1 MNGMTSIIDYRAG
14 NLRSVRRAL
23 LHLGVPCR
31 ITDKPLEI
39 LSSERVIFPGV
50 GAAGKAME
58 TIQSLGLDEVI
69 REVVA
74 SGTPFLGICLGAQI
88 ILEKS
93 EEGDTD
99 CLNIIPGRVRRFS
112 FSNLKIPHMGW
123 NTLGMKKRHPICDG
137 IDEKAQFYFVHSY
150 YAEPA
155 RDEDVIATTEYG
167 IEFASIVGRGNVVAT
182 QFHLEKSGSQGLS
195 ILENFSKWDGR
206 AG

>member
-1 MNGMTSIIDYRAG
+1 MISIIDYRAG
-14 NLRSVRRAL
+14 NLRSVKRAL

-39 LSSERVIFPGV
+39 FSSERVIFPGV
-50 GAAGKAME
+50 GAAGKAMD

-69 REVVA
+69 REVVK

-99 CLNIIPGRVRRFS
+99 CLNLLPGRVRRFS
-112 FSNLKIPHMGW
+112 DSNLKIPHMGW
-123 NTLGMKKRHPICDG
+123 NTLKMKQKHPILDG
-137 IDEKAQFYFVHSY
+137 IEEGAQFYFVHSY

-167 IEFASIVGRGNVVAT
+167 INFASIVGRENIVAT
-182 QFHLEKSGSQGLS
+182 QFHLEKSGRHGLS
-195 ILENFSKWDGR
+195 VLKNFSQWDGR
-206 AG
+206 EG

>member
-1 MNGMTSIIDYRAG
+1 MSGMISIIDYRAG

-31 ITDKPLEI
+31 ITNKPLEI

-58 TIQSLGLDEVI
+58 TIQSLELDEVI
-69 REVVA
+69 REVVT

-99 CLNIIPGRVRRFS
+99 CLNLIPGRVRRFPGS
-112 FSNLKIPHMGW
+112 TLKIPHMGW
-123 NTLGMKKRHPICDG
+123 NTLEIKQKHPILDG
-137 IDEKAQFYFVHSY
+137 IDEKAQYYFVHSY

-167 IEFASIVGRGNVVAT
+167 IEFASIIGRDNIVAT
-182 QFHLEKSGSQGLS
+182 QFHLEKSGRQGLS

>member
-1 MNGMTSIIDYRAG
+1 MISIIDYQAG

-31 ITDKPLEI
+31 ITNKPLEI

-58 TIQSLGLDEVI
+58 TIQSLELDEVI
-69 REVVA
+69 REVVT

-99 CLNIIPGRVRRFS
+99 CLNLIPGRVRRFPGS
-112 FSNLKIPHMGW
+112 TFKIPHMGW
-123 NTLGMKKRHPICDG
+123 NTLEIKQKHPILDG
-137 IDEKAQFYFVHSY
+137 IDEKAQYYFVHSY

-167 IEFASIVGRGNVVAT
+167 IQFASIIGRDNIVAT
-182 QFHLEKSGSQGLS
+182 QFHLEKSGRQGLS
-195 ILENFSKWDGR
+195 ILENFSKWDGW

>member
-1 MNGMTSIIDYRAG
+1 MKGMISIIDYRAG

-31 ITDKPLEI
+31 ITDRPLEI

-58 TIQSLGLDEVI
+58 TIKSLGLDEVI
-69 REVVA
+69 REIVK

-93 EEGDTD
+93 EEDDTE
-99 CLNIIPGRVRRFS
+99 CLNLIPGRVKRFS
-112 FSNLKIPHMGW
+112 VSNLKIPHMGW
-123 NTLGMKKRHPICDG
+123 NTLEMTQKHPILDG
-137 IDEKAQFYFVHSY
+137 IDSGAQFYFVHSY
-150 YAEPA
+150 YAEPE
-155 RDEDVIATTEYG
+155 RDEHIFAKTEYG
-167 IEFASIVGRGNVVAT
+167 INFASIVGKDNVVAT
-182 QFHLEKSGSQGLS
+182 QFHLEKSGRHGLS

>member
-31 ITDKPLEI
+31 IINKPLEI
-39 LSSERVIFPGV
+39 FSSERVIFPGV

-69 REVVA
+69 REVVEN
-74 SGTPFLGICLGAQI
+74 GTPFLGICLGAQI

-112 FSNLKIPHMGW
+112 GSNLKIPHMGW
-123 NTLGMKKRHPICDG
+123 NTLEMKKRHPILDG

-155 RDEDVIATTEYG
+155 SDDHVIATTEYG
-167 IEFASIVGRGNVVAT
+167 IQFASIVGRGNVVAT
-182 QFHLEKSGSQGLS
+182 QFHLEKSGRQGLS

-206 AG
+206 EG

>member
-1 MNGMTSIIDYRAG
+1 MNGMISIIDYRAG

-58 TIQSLGLDEVI
+58 TIQSMGLDAVI
-69 REVVA
+69 REVVT

-99 CLNIIPGRVRRFS
+99 CLNLIPGRVRRFPG
-112 FSNLKIPHMGW
+112 SNLKIPHMGW
-123 NTLGMKKRHPICDG
+123 NTLEMKKNHPILDG

-155 RDEDVIATTEYG
+155 RDEHVIATTEYG

>member
-31 ITDKPLEI
+31 ITNKPLEI
-39 LSSERVIFPGV
+39 FSSERVIFPGV

-69 REVVA
+69 REVVEN
-74 SGTPFLGICLGAQI
+74 GTPFLGICLGAQI

-99 CLNIIPGRVRRFS
+99 CLNLIPGRVRRFS
-112 FSNLKIPHMGW
+112 GSNLKIPHMGW
-123 NTLGMKKRHPICDG
+123 NTLEMKKRHPILDG

-155 RDEDVIATTEYG
+155 SDDHVIATTEYG
-167 IEFASIVGRGNVVAT
+167 IQFASIVGRGNVVAT
-182 QFHLEKSGSQGLS
+182 QFHLEKSGRQGLS

-206 AG
+206 EG

>member
-1 MNGMTSIIDYRAG
+1 MSGMISIIDYQAG

-31 ITDKPLEI
+31 ITNKPLEI

-58 TIQSLGLDEVI
+58 TIQSLELDEVI
-69 REVVA
+69 REVVT

-99 CLNIIPGRVRRFS
+99 CLNLIPGRVRRFPGS
-112 FSNLKIPHMGW
+112 TFKIPHMGW
-123 NTLGMKKRHPICDG
+123 NTLEIKQKHPILDG
-137 IDEKAQFYFVHSY
+137 IDEKAQYYFVHSY

-167 IEFASIVGRGNVVAT
+167 IQFASIIGRDNIVAT
-182 QFHLEKSGSQGLS
+182 QFHLEKSGRQGLS
-195 ILENFSKWDGR
+195 ILENFSKWDGW

>member
-31 ITDKPLEI
+31 ITNKPLEI
-39 LSSERVIFPGV
+39 FSSERVIFPGV

-69 REVVA
+69 REVVEN
-74 SGTPFLGICLGAQI
+74 GTPFLGICLGAQI

-112 FSNLKIPHMGW
+112 GSNLKIPHMGW
-123 NTLGMKKRHPICDG
+123 NTLEMKKRHPILDG

-155 RDEDVIATTEYG
+155 SDDHVIATTEYG
-167 IEFASIVGRGNVVAT
+167 IQFASIVGRGNVVAT
-182 QFHLEKSGSQGLS
+182 QFHLEKSGRQGLS

-206 AG
+206 EG

>member
-1 MNGMTSIIDYRAG
+1 MSRMISIIDYRAG

-31 ITDKPLEI
+31 ITNKPLEI

-58 TIQSLGLDEVI
+58 TIQSLELDEVI
-69 REVVA
+69 REVVT

-99 CLNIIPGRVRRFS
+99 CLNLIPGRVRRFPGS
-112 FSNLKIPHMGW
+112 TLKIPHMGW
-123 NTLGMKKRHPICDG
+123 NTLEIKQKHPILDG
-137 IDEKAQFYFVHSY
+137 IDEKAQYYFVHSY

-167 IEFASIVGRGNVVAT
+167 IQFASIIGRDNIVAT
-182 QFHLEKSGSQGLS
+182 QFHLEKSGRQGLS